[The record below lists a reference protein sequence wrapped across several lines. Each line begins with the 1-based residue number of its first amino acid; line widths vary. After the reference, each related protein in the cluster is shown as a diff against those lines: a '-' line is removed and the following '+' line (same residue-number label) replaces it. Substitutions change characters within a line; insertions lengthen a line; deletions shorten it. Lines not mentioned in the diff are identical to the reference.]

1 MVETIS
7 ISALRNRKELWCKR
21 TLLVVISLLQLMVLP
36 TSAEMQ
42 TADLYAAA
50 AIRKDVV
57 QLAADPQVHSA
68 FAWFRANQRQLS
80 DLQLEV
86 TNIPA
91 PPFGEGRRGEWLR
104 KHFVSYGLK
113 DVHIDSLG
121 NVIGVRPGADL
132 KAKYVAITAHMDT
145 VFPASTKID
154 ARREGDR
161 LYGPGISDNGAGL
174 AAMLALI
181 SAMQSAKIRTQAPLA
196 FIANVGEEGEGD
208 VRGMRHL
215 FSESPWRDRIGYTL
229 VVDGAGSDSI
239 INQALG
245 SRRYLITVTGPGGH
259 SWSDFGTPNPII
271 GLAKAIELFSRT
283 PVPASPKTT
292 FNIGSISGGTS
303 VNSIPESASMKVDL
317 RSTSAEELGRL
328 EQSLRES
335 LEVAL
340 HGVTKQPKSLAN
352 DQELTYQMELIG
364 NRPAAELP
372 PDARILAVVK
382 AVDEH
387 LGVNSKL
394 QRASTDANIPLSQGR
409 EAIAMGAGGTGG
421 GAHTLQEW
429 YDPTAREVGLK
440 RILLTVLT
448 LSGYQPEGGKRGPN
462 PVAAS
467 Q

>member
-1 MVETIS
+1 
-7 ISALRNRKELWCKR
+7 
-21 TLLVVISLLQLMVLP
+21 MVLP

>member
-1 MVETIS
+1 
-7 ISALRNRKELWCKR
+7 
-21 TLLVVISLLQLMVLP
+21 
-36 TSAEMQ
+36 MQ

>member
-1 MVETIS
+1 
-7 ISALRNRKELWCKR
+7 
-21 TLLVVISLLQLMVLP
+21 MVLP

-372 PDARILAVVK
+372 PDTRILAVVK

>member
-1 MVETIS
+1 MAFFS
-7 ISALRNRKELWCKR
+7 
-21 TLLVVISLLQLMVLP
+21 
-36 TSAEMQ
+36 SAE
-42 TADLYAAA
+42 TSPAADVYAAA
-50 AIRKDVV
+50 SIRREVLE
-57 QLAADPQVHSA
+57 LAADTQVHSA
-68 FAWFRANQRQLS
+68 FSWFLSNQRQLS
-80 DLQLEV
+80 DWQLEV

-104 KHFVSYGLK
+104 KHFVSLGLK
-113 DVHIDSLG
+113 DVQVDSLG
-121 NVIGVRPGADL
+121 NVIGVRPGAANS
-132 KAKYVAITAHMDT
+132 KCIAITAHMDT
-145 VFPASTKID
+145 VFPAATKID
-154 ARREGDR
+154 AHREGDR
-161 LYGPGISDNGAGL
+161 LFGPGISDNGAGL
-174 AAMLALI
+174 TAMLALI
-181 SAMQSAKIRTQAPLA
+181 SALQASKLKTLAPLV

-215 FSESPWRDRIGYTL
+215 FSESPWRDKIGYTL
-229 VVDGAGSDSI
+229 VIDGAGYDSI

-271 GLAKAIELFSRT
+271 GLAKAIEQFSRT
-283 PVPASPKTT
+283 PVSINPKTT

-317 RSTSAEELGRL
+317 RSTSSEQLTRL
-328 EQSLRES
+328 EQALRES
-335 LEVAL
+335 LEFAV
-340 HGVTKQPKSLAN
+340 HGSNRAQRSRAD
-352 DQELTYQMELIG
+352 DQGLTYQMELIG
-364 NRPAAELP
+364 NRPAAELAS
-372 PDARILAVVK
+372 DARILAVVR

-429 YDPTAREVGLK
+429 YDPNQRELGLK
-440 RILLTVLT
+440 RILLSVLT
-448 LSGYQPEGGKRGPN
+448 LSGYQPEKPKREGISN
-462 PVAAS
+462 TG